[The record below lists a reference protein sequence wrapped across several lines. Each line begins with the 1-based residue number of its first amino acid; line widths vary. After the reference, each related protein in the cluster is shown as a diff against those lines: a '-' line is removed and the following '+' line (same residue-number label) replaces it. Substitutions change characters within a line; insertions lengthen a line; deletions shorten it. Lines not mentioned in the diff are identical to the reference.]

1 MAVTVALTDNFP
13 RELGS
18 EVYIREGVVNR
29 IWIKVGGSKVE
40 SKLYRWARVI
50 IGRQQDF
57 KGNLVRKANISVFE
71 KQQKNRI

>member
-1 MAVTVALTDNFP
+1 MAVTVALTNNFS
-13 RELGS
+13 RELG
-18 EVYIREGVVNR
+18 EGVVNR
-29 IWIKVGGSKVE
+29 GWMKVGCSKVE